1 MLTYDKKVIIILK
14 EKCKEKK
21 ANFVLWKKGS
31 CNGIHKYDKKV
42 IILLKE
48 KMYFGNRQLE

>member
-1 MLTYDKKVIIILK
+1 MQR
-14 EKCKEKK
+14 KK

-31 CNGIHKYDKKV
+31 WNGIHKYDKKV

-48 KMYFGNRQLE
+48 KMYFGNRQLEQKLKNDEIKC

>member
-1 MLTYDKKVIIILK
+1 MQR
-14 EKCKEKK
+14 KK

-31 CNGIHKYDKKV
+31 WNGIHKYDKKV

-48 KMYFGNRQLE
+48 KMYFGNR